1 MSIPLYGQNKD
12 GDNLQYAADGKVK
25 TGAIAAATLLSAAD
39 SGTIYT
45 IDQDAAFSV
54 TLPADE
60 AGLWFRFVLTDAG
73 SNDVKIDSGASN
85 GIKGFSM
92 DPSTG
97 INAVDNNLVKFASG
111 TSVIGDYVEL
121 WNDGTTWWCE
131 SFSSATDG
139 IVGAN
144 S

>member
-1 MSIPLYGQNKD
+1 MGRVFFNTRE
-12 GDNLQYAADGKVK
+12 NLHALATTYQVLASDSVK
-25 TGAIAAATLLSAAD
+25 IF
-39 SGTIYT
+39 T
-45 IDQDAAFSV
+45 IDQDDAYTV
-54 TLPADE
+54 TLPSDQE
-60 AGLWFRFVLTDAG
+60 GLNYRFVLTDAG

-85 GIKGFSM
+85 GMKGFSM

-97 INAVDNNLVKFASG
+97 INAIDNNLVKFASG
-111 TSVIGDYVEL
+111 TSVIGDYIEC
-121 WNDGTTWWCE
+121 WNDGTTWWVE

>member
-1 MSIPLYGQNKD
+1 MGRVFFNTRKNVHAL
-12 GDNLQYAADGKVK
+12 
-25 TGAIAAATLLSAAD
+25 AAAYTVLASD
-39 SGTIYT
+39 SGKIFT
-45 IDQDAAFSV
+45 IDQDAAYTV
-54 TLPADE
+54 TLPSDQE
-60 AGLWFRFVLTDAG
+60 GLNYRFVLTDAG

-85 GIKGFSM
+85 GMKGFSM

-111 TSVIGDYVEL
+111 TSVIGDYLEI
-121 WNDGTTWWCE
+121 WNDGTSWWVE

>member
-1 MSIPLYGQNKD
+1 MGRVFFNTRKNVHAL
-12 GDNLQYAADGKVK
+12 AAAYTVLASDSGKVF
-25 TGAIAAATLLSAAD
+25 
-39 SGTIYT
+39 T
-45 IDQDAAFSV
+45 IDQDAAYTV
-54 TLPADE
+54 TLPSDQE
-60 AGLWFRFVLTDAG
+60 GLNYRFVLTDAG

-85 GIKGFSM
+85 GMKGFSM

-111 TSVIGDYVEL
+111 TSVIGDYIEI
-121 WNDGTTWWCE
+121 WNDGTTWWVE

>member
-1 MSIPLYGQNKD
+1 MGRVFFNTRKNVHAL
-12 GDNLQYAADGKVK
+12 AAAYEVLASDSGKVF
-25 TGAIAAATLLSAAD
+25 
-39 SGTIYT
+39 T
-45 IDQDAAFSV
+45 IDQDAAYTV
-54 TLPADE
+54 TLPSDQE
-60 AGLWFRFVLTDAG
+60 GLNYRFVLTDAG

-85 GIKGFSM
+85 GMKGFSM

-111 TSVIGDYVEL
+111 TSVIGDYVEI
-121 WNDGTTWWCE
+121 WNDGTTWWVE